1 MLESTEVC
9 GWECRFIN
17 GSFKM
22 NLNLRSDVENSK
34 SVYQP
39 GSPSFYCLQDIMRVC
54 SETSA
59 HFSSITSKMLL
70 ALDK

>member
-1 MLESTEVC
+1 MFFFNYCVLLIGLSGT
-9 GWECRFIN
+9 
-17 GSFKM
+17 
-22 NLNLRSDVENSK
+22 DNSK
-34 SVYQP
+34 PIYNP

-54 SETSA
+54 SETST